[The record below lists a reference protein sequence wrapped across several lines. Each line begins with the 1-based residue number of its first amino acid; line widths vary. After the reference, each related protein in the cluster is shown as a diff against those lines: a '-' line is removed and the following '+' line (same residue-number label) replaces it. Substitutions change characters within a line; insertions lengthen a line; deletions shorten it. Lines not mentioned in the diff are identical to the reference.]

1 MTHGITQTIGLDL
14 GDKQVE
20 YAVLVDGEED
30 ASETGRF
37 PATRR
42 GLERFFERAACSRVI
57 LEAGGHSRWMEALI
71 GNLGHE
77 PMVVDPRRLPLI
89 SKSLAKTD
97 KRDAELLAWLGRAAP
112 KLLNQIRHRGAEAQA
127 DLAVL
132 RTRQN
137 LVQART
143 SLICAAR
150 SQVKLRGGRIPACA
164 AEAFFRR
171 AREHVPEEIER
182 AVLPLLD
189 AIQHLTDQIRAMD
202 DHIDALGRRYDE
214 TKHLRQVPGVG
225 PITALG
231 FVLTLEDPSR
241 FQRSRDVG
249 PFLGLVPKRFESGAK
264 SQQLGITK
272 AGDKYMRHMLVQAS
286 QYILGHRG
294 PDSDLRRFGERIAAR
309 GGKNAKKR
317 AVVAVARKL
326 AVLLHALWTSGATY
340 DPLRT
345 SAKVSTAAA

>member
-20 YAVLVDGEED
+20 YAVLADGEED

-42 GLERFFERAACSRVI
+42 GLERFFERAARSRVI

-77 PMVVDPRRLPLI
+77 PMVVDARRLPLI
-89 SKSLAKTD
+89 SRSLAKTD

-143 SLICAAR
+143 SLICAA
-150 SQVKLRGGRIPACA
+150 GRFI
-164 AEAFFRR
+164 
-171 AREHVPEEIER
+171 
-182 AVLPLLD
+182 LS
-189 AIQHLTDQIRAMD
+189 
-202 DHIDALGRRYDE
+202 ALGKTSDRMIGMR
-214 TKHLRQVPGVG
+214 LLW
-225 PITALG
+225 ALS
-231 FVLTLEDPSR
+231 PAS
-241 FQRSRDVG
+241 RSRMLCSIISGVA
-249 PFLGLVPKRFESGAK
+249 PSSRSLVPMS
-264 SQQLGITK
+264 
-272 AGDKYMRHMLVQAS
+272 
-286 QYILGHRG
+286 
-294 PDSDLRRFGERIAAR
+294 
-309 GGKNAKKR
+309 
-317 AVVAVARKL
+317 
-326 AVLLHALWTSGATY
+326 
-340 DPLRT
+340 RT
-345 SAKVSTAAA
+345 TADG